1 MKRVLMLIAT
11 YLPVLGG
18 TQRQCW
24 LLARELHR
32 RGHEVAVLTRGGR
45 GASSHELVDG
55 VAVSRTPAIGP
66 GYWESLVWTLTAT
79 AWLRRHGRGFE
90 ILQCYQM
97 LSPAHVGILGRSGRQ
112 AVVVRPACSGPYGDV
127 AEAQRLPF
135 TGLRKRLLR
144 RVNAFV
150 TLNGEIEDELA
161 GFGLGTIPCHR
172 IGNGVDL
179 TMFFPA
185 SGKERRAL
193 RGRLG
198 LPEDRVL
205 CAFVGRLTPQKD
217 PDLLLEAWAMGR
229 WPDTHLVLVGDG
241 PLRNRL
247 EARAA
252 SGSLAGHVTFIGART
267 DVAEYLRAA
276 DLLALPSRAE
286 GMSNA
291 LLEAMACG
299 IPVVASDLPANRE
312 VVGRDGRTGWLVAPG
327 DPAALAGAMERLV
340 QSPSLRREIG
350 AAARVIVQNQFDIQ
364 RVTDR
369 YLSLYASLSPSP
381 REGFCS

>member
-1 MKRVLMLIAT
+1 MKRVLMVIAT
-11 YLPVLGG
+11 SLPVLGG

-32 RGHEVAVLTRGGR
+32 RGHEVALLTRGGR
-45 GASSHELVDG
+45 GTSSHELVDG
-55 VAVSRTPAIGP
+55 VAVSRTPTIGA
-66 GYWESLVWTLTAT
+66 GHWESLVWTLTAT
-79 AWLRRHGRGFE
+79 AWLRRHGRCFD

-112 AVVVRPACSGPYGDV
+112 AIVVRPACSGPYGDV
-127 AEAQRLPF
+127 AEAERLPF

-150 TLNGEIEDELA
+150 TLSGEIEDELA
-161 GFGLGTIPCHR
+161 GFGLGAIPCHR

-179 TMFFPA
+179 ATFFPA
-185 SGKERRAL
+185 SGEERRAL
-193 RGRLG
+193 RGRLE

-205 CAFVGRLTPQKD
+205 CVFVGRLTPQKD

-229 WPDTHLVLVGDG
+229 WPDTHLILVGDG

-252 SGSLAGHVTFIGART
+252 SGSLAGHITFVGART

-276 DLLALPSRAE
+276 DLLVLPSRAE

-312 VVGRDGRTGWLVAPG
+312 VVGRDGRTGSLVAPG
-327 DPAALAGAMERLV
+327 DAAALAEAIRKLVKNPSLRHEIGSAARLLV
-340 QSPSLRREIG
+340 QSH
-350 AAARVIVQNQFDIQ
+350 FDIE
-364 RVTDR
+364 RVADR
-369 YLSLYASLSPSP
+369 YLSLYAGLSLSAS
-381 REGFCS
+381 EGFHS